1 MLIKSMIQNVF
12 LSFSFYFNN
21 FLKECLAQHPF
32 VVQLDRI
39 GDQPW
44 MVWERWTV
52 PSCMMGHIFH
62 TTTQTPG
69 ACFAPHPALTQLPD
83 TGGTGFVVA
92 IWRYAPGKFLM
103 WKSYIQAH
111 GVIMSVCP
119 AHAQMPRAEFYQGK
133 NVRMAAGAARMR
145 SEELR

>member
-1 MLIKSMIQNVF
+1 MLIRNPGY
-12 LSFSFYFNN
+12 LNN
-21 FLKECLAQHPF
+21 FLKECLAQHPLANL
-32 VVQLDRI
+32 VQLHKI

-44 MVWERWTV
+44 VVLERWTV

-92 IWRYAPGKFLM
+92 I
-103 WKSYIQAH
+103 
-111 GVIMSVCP
+111 
-119 AHAQMPRAEFYQGK
+119 
-133 NVRMAAGAARMR
+133 
-145 SEELR
+145 